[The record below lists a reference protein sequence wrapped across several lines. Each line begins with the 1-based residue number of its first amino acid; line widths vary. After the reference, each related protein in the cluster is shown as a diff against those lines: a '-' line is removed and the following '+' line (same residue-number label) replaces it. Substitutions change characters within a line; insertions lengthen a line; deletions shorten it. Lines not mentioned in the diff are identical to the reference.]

1 MYQFPIGFIP
11 TIEDLLED
19 NNCPEPVDPAEA
31 KVLEPKHQR
40 KFCTPS
46 KHFLGTNANTRDD
59 DSEHQTE
66 SDDDRLRDPLPLTW
80 GATPPAAAPG
90 NLTTIGA
97 GLIAE
102 VQAQLNLTE
111 ANLQLAN
118 RLFQATEEEK
128 WRLNVLFFV
137 YFLGKTP
144 TAGQLDSPV
153 VSTGAMPGQPTP
165 FTFSNHIKCFMRD
178 KLRQILVKA
187 NVNAYTRTMTLSDS
201 TPIRRTPL
209 LLLKLLYNI
218 KEMNH
223 RPIDGA
229 VPSLDAL
236 VVVIDHNMALRK
248 QLRAVDEIQR
258 SYPDNVKTRLAFLRL
273 YTVVHLIHRDPTQ
286 NISQWEMIDQQ
297 IEYVKKQS
305 DLYRIA
311 YGRVVRAI
319 DHELFGQK
327 KNFDCINH
335 EEIRVP
341 SEEDVEE
348 EIRRMST
355 GDRSEGQSN
364 PFG

>member
-1 MYQFPIGFIP
+1 
-11 TIEDLLED
+11 
-19 NNCPEPVDPAEA
+19 
-31 KVLEPKHQR
+31 
-40 KFCTPS
+40 
-46 KHFLGTNANTRDD
+46 
-59 DSEHQTE
+59 
-66 SDDDRLRDPLPLTW
+66 
-80 GATPPAAAPG
+80 
-90 NLTTIGA
+90 
-97 GLIAE
+97 
-102 VQAQLNLTE
+102 
-111 ANLQLAN
+111 
-118 RLFQATEEEK
+118 
-128 WRLNVLFFV
+128 
-137 YFLGKTP
+137 
-144 TAGQLDSPV
+144 
-153 VSTGAMPGQPTP
+153 
-165 FTFSNHIKCFMRD
+165 
-178 KLRQILVKA
+178 
-187 NVNAYTRTMTLSDS
+187 MTLSDS

-209 LLLKLLYNI
+209 LLLKTYIRSQDAAFHRDYLPPGYPQSLDACLTVVEKMRRLMKSEKGLLRTLLLYNI

-229 VPSLDAL
+229 FPSLDAL
-236 VVVIDHNMALRK
+236 VVVIDHNMASRK